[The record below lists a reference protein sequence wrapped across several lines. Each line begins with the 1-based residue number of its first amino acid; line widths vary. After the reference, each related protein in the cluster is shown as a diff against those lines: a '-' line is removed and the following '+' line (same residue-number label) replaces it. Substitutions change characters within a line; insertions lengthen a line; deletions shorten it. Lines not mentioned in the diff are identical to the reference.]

1 MAFSAHISTK
11 LTIAQRH
18 FVAIFTEFHP
28 DRSTNNKMIFALQK
42 IVILSEP
49 IFTELMLAQRSKL
62 HENPTNSLIAVT
74 VSRTEGHGLVTMW
87 SYRTSHQWDASVLS
101 RRVP

>member
-1 MAFSAHISTK
+1 MVFSAHVCIK
-11 LTIAQRH
+11 LTIAERH

-28 DRSTNNKMIFALQK
+28 DLSTNNKLIFVLQK

-49 IFTELMLAQRSKL
+49 IFTELTLAQRSKL

-74 VSRTEGHGLVTMW
+74 MSRTEGRSLVTMW
-87 SYRTSHQWDASVLS
+87 S
-101 RRVP
+101 